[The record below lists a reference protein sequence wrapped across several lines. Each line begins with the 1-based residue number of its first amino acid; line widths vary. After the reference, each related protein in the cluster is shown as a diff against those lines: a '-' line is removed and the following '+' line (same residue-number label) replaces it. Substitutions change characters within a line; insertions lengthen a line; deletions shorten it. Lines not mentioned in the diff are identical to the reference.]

1 MCTSGDPKIEGNFLR
16 YCPSLSFI
24 SRDGLAFKSLFL
36 FFCSLRIF
44 GHEGAS
50 SAEGGGVGGSDQG
63 TAGQDQG
70 RGRDRQSR
78 SSKPRR
84 VDEEED
90 EEEDFDDAFDGGG
103 DEDHEKM
110 ASAVRSEAYAGI
122 EQKLKVRKTLLFVV
136 HVLHVSSTYSAY
148 RPPPGA
154 HDMNI

>member
-1 MCTSGDPKIEGNFLR
+1 M
-16 YCPSLSFI
+16 
-24 SRDGLAFKSLFL
+24 SRDGLAFKGLFL

-122 EQKLKVRKTLLFVV
+122 EQKLKVRRMEKTLFLSVRALQGLV
-136 HVLHVSSTYSAY
+136 YLLCIPPS
-148 RPPPGA
+148 PPGLCT
-154 HDMNI
+154 I